1 MFKDIKSNPP
11 NAANLVLI
19 TSYEVVMFD
28 VTLLQSMQW
37 TYLVVD
43 EGHRLKNMHCKLLK
57 CLKRVPV
64 GNKLLLTGTPLQNNL
79 QELWTLLHFV
89 QPDAFAT

>member
-1 MFKDIKSNPP
+1 MADLKQ
-11 NAANLVLI
+11 
-19 TSYEVVMFD
+19 
-28 VTLLQSMQW
+28 LQTVQW

-43 EGHRLKNMHCKLLK
+43 EGHRLKNMNCKLLA
-57 CLKRVPV
+57 CLKQLRV

-89 QPDAFAT
+89 QPETFESKEDLMATLELTDLKTEGWQKVR